1 MPPTKKKIVR
11 KKAVR
16 RKTAPKKTGH
26 QTTRTKN
33 RQLDNDSLTAE
44 LNQSIATTEMFPDQ
58 TTKQTHYIAV
68 DADNDDLTKKN
79 RLVWLIV
86 AIIGLMITGFWF
98 STLRQNIAQ
107 TASAGDLKE
116 IADQVSQNINE
127 IKNIFSEVKATSQET
142 VSQYQDLQQLEQLKT
157 NTLKEIELNLDSAAW
172 PENME
177 KSLNLSL
184 KSPSGWTRKNDGQSI
199 VIASYDD
206 PNNLPESLGQ
216 LMITKRENPTKTTL
230 TDWTDKNLNADY
242 SFDKEIFIDFQPAL
256 KYHRTNATTTEISY
270 SIFTEKNGD
279 LYELNVYT
287 RNGHAYLAILEKIIS
302 TLKFLQ

>member
-172 PENME
+172 PENIE

-216 LMITKRENPTKTTL
+216 LMITKRENPTKPPSLIGPIKIL
-230 TDWTDKNLNADY
+230 TPTIPLIKKFSLTSSRRLN
-242 SFDKEIFIDFQPAL
+242 
-256 KYHRTNATTTEISY
+256 TTEPTPPPLKSLILFSPKKMATCMN
-270 SIFTEKNGD
+270 SMFTPEMA
-279 LYELNVYT
+279 T
-287 RNGHAYLAILEKIIS
+287 PI
-302 TLKFLQ
+302 

>member
-1 MPPTKKKIVR
+1 MPPTKKKTVR

-16 RKTAPKKTGH
+16 RKTAPKKTGR
-26 QTTRTKN
+26 QTTRAKN
-33 RQLDNDSLTAE
+33 RQLDNDSLAAE
-44 LNQSIATTEMFPDQ
+44 LNQPLATTEAVPNQ

-68 DADNDDLTKKN
+68 DADNDDLTNKN

-172 PENME
+172 PENIE

-230 TDWTDKNLNADY
+230 TDWTDKILIPTIPLTKKFSLTSSRRLN
-242 SFDKEIFIDFQPAL
+242 
-256 KYHRTNATTTEISY
+256 TTELMPPPLKSLILFSP
-270 SIFTEKNGD
+270 KNGD

-287 RNGHAYLAILEKIIS
+287 RNGPPIWPFWKNNFYS
-302 TLKFLQ
+302 